1 MLPQRS
7 IIPDPELS
15 QDARREPVCVPLA
28 GPGKLD
34 DPARDKFG
42 FVISRTDEKFKP
54 RTRNV
59 ERLAH
64 GFNVLGLESEGLGSR
79 FWHRGITD
87 VSRRA
92 KRSSLRSQRRCTSVA
107 GNTPSIAQGGQSPKR
122 VAPINP
128 IIHQKPSDEGLHF
141 RFTKSWRSK

>member
-15 QDARREPVCVPLA
+15 QDARRQPVRVPLA

-34 DPARDKFG
+34 NPAGDKFG
-42 FVISRTDEKFKP
+42 FVISRTDGKLKP

-64 GFNVLGLESEGLGSR
+64 GLNVLRVERESMGSA
-79 FWHRGITD
+79 
-87 VSRRA
+87 S
-92 KRSSLRSQRRCTSVA
+92 
-107 GNTPSIAQGGQSPKR
+107 
-122 VAPINP
+122 
-128 IIHQKPSDEGLHF
+128 
-141 RFTKSWRSK
+141 

>member
-7 IIPDPELS
+7 IIPDPKLS

-42 FVISRTDEKFKP
+42 SVISRTDEKFKP

-64 GFNVLGLESEGLGSR
+64 GFNVLGVERESMGSAS
-79 FWHRGITD
+79 WYRGAYPVWSGA
-87 VSRRA
+87 VSRRRTATPRPQGEVLGRGQYKAVFGAVRRA
-92 KRSSLRSQRRCTSVA
+92 K
-107 GNTPSIAQGGQSPKR
+107 K
-122 VAPINP
+122 
-128 IIHQKPSDEGLHF
+128 
-141 RFTKSWRSK
+141 